1 MLDSYK
7 VKLVYK
13 VGESVFTETHW
24 VTTRNKSK
32 VLEDAK
38 KIIIEKYGLTY
49 SDIEEKVD
57 L

>member
-7 VKLVYK
+7 VKLVYI
-13 VGESVFTETHW
+13 VGESVVSENHW

-38 KIIIEKYGLTY
+38 NVIIEKYGLNY

>member
-13 VGESVFTETHW
+13 VGDTVVSENHW

-38 KIIIEKYGLTY
+38 NVIIEKYGLNY

>member
-7 VKLVYK
+7 IKLVYK
-13 VGESVFTETHW
+13 VGDTVVSENHW

-38 KIIIEKYGLTY
+38 NAIIEKYGLTY

>member
-38 KIIIEKYGLTY
+38 KIIIEKHGLTY

>member
-13 VGESVFTETHW
+13 VDDNVKTETHW
-24 VTTRNKSK
+24 VTTRNKSA
-32 VLEDAK
+32 VLEAAK
-38 KIIIEKYGLTY
+38 NIIVEKYGLKN

-57 L
+57 V